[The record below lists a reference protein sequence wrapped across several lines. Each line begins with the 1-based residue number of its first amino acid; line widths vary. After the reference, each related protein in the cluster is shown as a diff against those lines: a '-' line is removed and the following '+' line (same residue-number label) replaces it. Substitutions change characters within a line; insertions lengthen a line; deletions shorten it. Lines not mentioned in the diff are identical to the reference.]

1 MPTASSAKLEYE
13 AGQDVKPIEA
23 LTDSGDATTFTSS
36 ASLWSNR
43 SGFAPVITPDGLK
56 TGGVISPAAA
66 AGNDD
71 IDVTALTA
79 DVGGSE
85 QSVSAQAD
93 VAITRA
99 ATDVACIN
107 SITVTNAAAVVAV
120 KGTDSADATFSETR
134 GAAGGPPLI
143 ATTSI
148 EIGQVRVTS
157 NVAAVITTSEIFQVV
172 GVHQERADFPLFNT
186 NISAGSVT
194 FLSALPL
201 IHTGSV
207 PKGVSAQFSEPI
219 FAEVSLASDFV
230 PPETTHTVSSTQI
243 YNSTL
248 GAVSST
254 LNAGSFT
261 AFLQDGVTDGLVS
274 LKNETLWFRFT
285 PDRFKT
291 ANIVANGVLGIARTF
306 PADDNIA
313 AACSVNAQTD
323 AVESAT

>member
-1 MPTASSAKLEYE
+1 MPTAASARLEYE

-56 TGGVISPAAA
+56 TGGVIVPAVSAM
-66 AGNDD
+66 NDD
-71 IDVTALTA
+71 IDISAATA
-79 DVGGSE
+79 DVGGVE
-85 QSVSAQAD
+85 QSVSAVTD
-93 VAITRA
+93 TAITRA

-107 SITVTNAAAVVAV
+107 SVTITNAAAFAVV
-120 KGTDSADATFSETR
+120 KGTDSSDATFSETR
-134 GAAGGPPLI
+134 GAAGGPPFV
-143 ATTSI
+143 AVTSI

-157 NVAAVITTSEIFQVV
+157 NTTNPIAASEIFQVV
-172 GVHQERADFPLFNT
+172 GVHQERADFPLFNV
-186 NISAGSVT
+186 NIGAGSVT

-230 PPETTHTVSSTQI
+230 PPETSHTVSSTQI

-261 AFLQDGVTDGLVS
+261 AFLNDGVSDGLVT
-274 LKNETLWFRFT
+274 LKNEILWFRFS

-291 ANIVANGVLGIARTF
+291 PNILANGTLGISRTF

-313 AACSVNAQTD
+313 AACTVNAQSD
-323 AVESAT
+323 AVEQLT